1 MLYNKEE
8 LVIMELNP
16 FVVGVIA
23 IGIIITAIFYYNLSK
38 MEKEI
43 N

>member
-1 MLYNKEE
+1 M
-8 LVIMELNP
+8 IMELNP

-23 IGIIITAIFYYNLSK
+23 IGIIILGITSIFYYNLSK

>member
-1 MLYNKEE
+1 MI
-8 LVIMELNP
+8 VELNP
-16 FVVGVIA
+16 FIIGVIA
-23 IGIIITAIFYYNLSK
+23 IGIIILGITAIFYYNLSK